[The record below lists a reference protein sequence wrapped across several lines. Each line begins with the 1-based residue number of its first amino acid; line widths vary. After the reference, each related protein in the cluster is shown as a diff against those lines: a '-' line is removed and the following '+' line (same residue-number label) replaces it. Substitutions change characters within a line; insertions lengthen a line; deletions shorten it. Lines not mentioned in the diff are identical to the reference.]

1 VTTCRFGGKLVL
13 KSQGGEGMDLLGGA
27 NYPRAPPSVKTPVSH
42 ALPGTTKSLPPTALK
57 TPYSAE
63 GEASA
68 APVAALQPDGSPAP
82 FSFKSHRLPG
92 GCYVVQVQQPP
103 SAAVLNKNAN
113 TSRSVVVAVYL
124 ISCAL

>member
-1 VTTCRFGGKLVL
+1 MTSGRFGGKLVL

-27 NYPRAPPSVKTPVSH
+27 NYSRAPPSVKTPVSH
-42 ALPGTTKSLPPTALK
+42 ALPGTTKSLPPTALN
-57 TPYSAE
+57 TPCSAT
-63 GEASA
+63 GEVLA

-103 SAAVLNKNAN
+103 SAALLSK
-113 TSRSVVVAVYL
+113 
-124 ISCAL
+124 

>member
-1 VTTCRFGGKLVL
+1 MVL
-13 KSQGGEGMDLLGGA
+13 KFPGGEGMDLLGVTGAA
-27 NYPRAPPSVKTPVSH
+27 NYPRANPSAKPPVSH